1 MASPDNGAVPQA
13 VVYLKSIQRASARR
27 PLRSLNVRR
36 PSSSS
41 ARILALAVSLSGLGV
56 WLASSGTATAQGPT
70 GPQGNNA
77 TPFSNITR
85 RPSLSPYTA
94 LGFQGSNPQTGSTL
108 GALQGLVRPQQQ
120 QYVQQQQ
127 AVRQSRQLSQLQGQV
142 RNIQRPTGGSTI
154 QTIRATGHASTFM
167 EMSHFYPSAR

>member
-1 MASPDNGAVPQA
+1 M
-13 VVYLKSIQRASARR
+13 RR
-27 PLRSLNVRR
+27 PHQ
-36 PSSSS
+36 SS
-41 ARILALAVSLSGLGV
+41 ARILVLTVSLGGFGIWLGTSGM
-56 WLASSGTATAQGPT
+56 ATAQGPT

-94 LGFQGSNPQTGSTL
+94 LGFQGSNPQTGGTL
-108 GALQGLVRPQQQ
+108 GAIQGLVRPQQQ

-127 AVRQSRQLSQLQGQV
+127 AARQSRQLSQLQGQV
-142 RNIQRPTGGSTI
+142 RSIQRPSGGSTI